1 MVSSWVR
8 STGSTRQRLEETGIY
23 FACSLLLGSLKADR
37 SPKLLSGG
45 PLHPVHAVWFLPPS
59 SLQAPWWWVLQM
71 PAWGLS
77 AVLVPRLLL
86 LLLLPTLWNS
96 LQITFLNLHFL
107 CVALALEPSKETE
120 RRKEGKWGRKGER
133 NQNSVLCGIFVKLLK
148 QSKRCLW
155 MHLGQFQRAES
166 EALGGLRQRQ
176 GALELPLYLIALI
189 NREVSA
195 GHLIIVLPG
204 D

>member
-120 RRKEGKWGRKGER
+120 WRKEGKWGRKGER

-155 MHLGQFQRAES
+155 MRLGQF
-166 EALGGLRQRQ
+166 
-176 GALELPLYLIALI
+176 
-189 NREVSA
+189 
-195 GHLIIVLPG
+195 
-204 D
+204 